1 MLAKVKNATRQDWY
15 ILLYRTTPKKRE
27 TKTLCSSFQ
36 VLSLVE
42 QEKSTLQERLAQA
55 NRDFSNATL
64 EYERLKRDALA
75 HQEQDKN
82 TINELQNELKNFR
95 KQFDEAV

>member
-1 MLAKVKNATRQDWY
+1 M
-15 ILLYRTTPKKRE
+15 
-27 TKTLCSSFQ
+27 
-36 VLSLVE
+36 SLVE

-55 NRDFSNATL
+55 NRDFSHATL

>member
-1 MLAKVKNATRQDWY
+1 M
-15 ILLYRTTPKKRE
+15 
-27 TKTLCSSFQ
+27 LCSSFQ